1 VEEDNPVEGKCI
13 HTNMDIDVALETNN
27 SVSNQGQIRPQKDDF
42 PDSGNEGVSKGFL
55 EEDQLLIEYKMSIT
69 RKIFDQESLSELLAV
84 YSALLAVYS
93 IAFCTTL
100 FRKRIGNIYKCSTRE
115 SNSPQHMNYDMS
127 GSISNRY
134 IDIITYTHALIIGST
149 IATVINNF
157 GSIMISDTV
166 STAMSSGASLQSDEE
181 SSEHRAEDSRA
192 GHESDSQVFT
202 VGGQVRGRNQIPET
216 IQYESLKAAA
226 AGFDERKRS
235 EGGRL
240 IAAGS
245 FGHVFWAMWKGIEV
259 AIKRLKQ
266 PKSNRP
272 SSVRLSKRQYM
283 NELSV
288 ATSYTLWMSICVYI
302 TSIDDLLC
310 RCPEHPNI
318 TRLIGISDDGPELL
332 LVYEYVDGHTLAY
345 HLVKVI
351 SCFNSL
357 YQLEWSQIFNCQLY
371 MHTQLFLLKSLIALS
386 REVPIRCF
394 GETVFVSLS
403 KSPEASITYSCLL
416 VDL

>member
-1 VEEDNPVEGKCI
+1 
-13 HTNMDIDVALETNN
+13 MDIDVVLGTKN

-42 PDSGNEGVSKGFL
+42 PDSGNEGVSKGSL
-55 EEDQLLIEYKMSIT
+55 EKDQLLLIKHKLPIT
-69 RKIFDQESLSELLAV
+69 LAIFDQKSPLTLLD
-84 YSALLAVYS
+84 VYS
-93 IAFCTTL
+93 IVVCVTVFAAILQLT
-100 FRKRIGNIYKCSTRE
+100 RKRIGNIDKCSTRE
-115 SNSPQHMNYDMS
+115 SNSPQHMNYDMI
-127 GSISNRY
+127 GSIISRY
-134 IDIITYTHALIIGST
+134 IHIITCPQALIIGSA

-202 VGGQVRGRNQIPET
+202 VGRQVRGRNQIPET

-266 PKSNRP
+266 VQEK
-272 SSVRLSKRQYM
+272 L
-283 NELSV
+283 
-288 ATSYTLWMSICVYI
+288 MS
-302 TSIDDLLC
+302 
-310 RCPEHPNI
+310 
-318 TRLIGISDDGPELL
+318 
-332 LVYEYVDGHTLAY
+332 
-345 HLVKVI
+345 
-351 SCFNSL
+351 
-357 YQLEWSQIFNCQLY
+357 CQ
-371 MHTQLFLLKSLIALS
+371 HTQA
-386 REVPIRCF
+386 
-394 GETVFVSLS
+394 
-403 KSPEASITYSCLL
+403 
-416 VDL
+416 